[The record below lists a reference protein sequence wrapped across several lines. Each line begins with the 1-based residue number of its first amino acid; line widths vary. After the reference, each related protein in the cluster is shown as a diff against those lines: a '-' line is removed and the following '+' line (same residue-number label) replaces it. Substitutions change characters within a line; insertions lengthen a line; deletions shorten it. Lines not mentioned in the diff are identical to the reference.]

1 MTEEEVMNKK
11 LVLEDFVIPN
21 SGNNP
26 TNTSNNSNLG
36 KKNLNMIIN
45 EHLNAKNQNKNSL
58 YSNGVPF
65 FKPDSSSS
73 YGSMTTKAKS

>member
-11 LVLEDFVIPN
+11 LVLEDIVIPN

-26 TNTSNNSNLG
+26 TNAGNNYNLG

-45 EHLNAKNQNKNSL
+45 
-58 YSNGVPF
+58 
-65 FKPDSSSS
+65 
-73 YGSMTTKAKS
+73 